1 MSSKVLFRIALVL
14 GVALAAWAGLALL
27 GRSSTDTPLG
37 FGLPHLSPDS
47 TESIEYV
54 GPGDTVRLARQG
66 TAWSVNGHPAAT
78 KAVEAFF
85 RALADTSTRSEL
97 VAESAE
103 SHARLGVDSAAG
115 KRLTVTGGGQTLLD
129 LWFGGRGPDFEGFY
143 VRRAGDNRVF
153 LLRGTFADLSV
164 QPVDDWRE
172 KQVLAVVTDSLTRI
186 DVARGKAGY
195 SLTRS
200 PGGWTISPGGGA
212 VVDSARMSRYLA
224 QLKEVRATG
233 FPSPEQADSARFT
246 PPERRLTLY
255 GPAGRMLAEL
265 SLDSLSSTFV
275 LRKGTGTD
283 LYTLDQRMT
292 ELVVPAEST
301 LKK

>member
-1 MSSKVLFRIALVL
+1 MSSKVLLRIALVL

-27 GRSSTDTPLG
+27 RRSSTDTPLV
-37 FGLPHLSPDS
+37 FGLPHLSADS
-47 TESIEYV
+47 TESIEYA
-54 GPGDTVRLARQG
+54 GPGDTVRLVRRG
-66 TAWSVNGHPAAT
+66 SVWTVNGYPAAT
-78 KAVEAFF
+78 KVVEAFF
-85 RALADTSTRSEL
+85 RALSDTSTRSEL

-115 KRLTVTGGGQTLLD
+115 KRLTVMGGGKTLLD

-143 VRRAGDNRVF
+143 VRRAGDTRVF
-153 LLRGTFADLSV
+153 LLRGTFADLTV
-164 QPVDDWRE
+164 QPLDDWRE
-172 KQVLAVVTDSLTRI
+172 KQVLAVATDSLTRI
-186 DVARGKAGY
+186 DVARGKGGY

-200 PGGWTISPGGGA
+200 PGGWTNARGA
-212 VVDSARMSRYLA
+212 AVDSAQMRRYLA
-224 QLKEVRATG
+224 QLREVRATG
-233 FPSPEQADSARFT
+233 FPSPEQADSARFA
-246 PPERRLTLY
+246 PPERKLTLY
-255 GPAGRMLAEL
+255 GQSGQVLAEL

-275 LRKGTGTD
+275 LRKGAGTD